1 MAEEWTRF
9 NLKLLDHPKV
19 IAIARSLNKTPLTWE
34 KFWTS
39 QWKGEFPLSVAV
51 RVIVCGMMRI
61 WCHVNVHGKP
71 SGDDYVMRHFS
82 LQDIDF
88 ITEIS
93 GLGAG
98 MLAVGWAVLDEGNSI
113 RFPNF
118 LTYNVPAAER
128 RRIKDRI
135 RKANKDCGIGAEN
148 LRKKSGLTAD
158 LCSVVLCIREGGV
171 GETTVDEF
179 APRLVAA
186 MGMANGPA
194 SQASAIK
201 SVLRK
206 AARLELPADTKRKM
220 VGELYTLAREVGTAN
235 GIKSPPAVWI
245 KRARDLIAE
254 YVR

>member
-19 IAIARSLNKTPLTWE
+19 VAIARSLNKTPLSWE

-39 QWKGEFPLSVAV
+39 QWKGEFPLSVAI

-71 SGDDYVMRHFS
+71 SGNDYVIRNFT
-82 LQDIDF
+82 LQDIDLVTD
-88 ITEIS
+88 IQ

-98 MLAVGWAVLDEGNSI
+98 MLAVGWAVLDEDTSI

-118 LTYNVPAAER
+118 LTYNIPAEER
-128 RRIKDRI
+128 RRIKDRL

-148 LRKKSGLTAD
+148 LRKKSGNTAE
-158 LCSVVLCIREGGV
+158 LCSVVLCIKERGV

-179 APRLVAA
+179 APRLVSK

-194 SQASAIK
+194 AQVSAIK

-206 AARLELPADTKRKM
+206 AARLKLTNDLKRKM
-220 VGELYTLAREVGTAN
+220 VGELFALAGEIAASPGVQ
-235 GIKSPPAVWI
+235 SPPAMWI

-254 YVR
+254 YAA